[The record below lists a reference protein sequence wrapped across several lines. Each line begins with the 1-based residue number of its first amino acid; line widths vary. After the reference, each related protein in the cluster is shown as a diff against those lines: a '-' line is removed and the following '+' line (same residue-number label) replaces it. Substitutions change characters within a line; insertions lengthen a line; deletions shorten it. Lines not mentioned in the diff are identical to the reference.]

1 MLARLTNGIV
11 TFFERWMPDAFV
23 VAVTLSALTFL
34 LSITIA
40 GASPGEAITA
50 WGDGFWDL
58 LTFTNQIVLILL
70 FGHTLAHTP
79 TVQRILKGTA
89 GFVRTPRGAYVTVA
103 FVSCIASLFYSA
115 LGLVAGAVAARAVG
129 AAARER
135 GIPVHYP
142 LLVACAFCGIVI
154 WHQGL
159 SSSIGLVIAT
169 PGHFLE
175 NLIGVVPSSE
185 TVFTPWNIAVAA
197 VILFTLPFVMA
208 RLRPADAACRPMP
221 EALAAEETAEV
232 PVVEIGNSP
241 AARIENTRWINII
254 FVVAGVAYLYVE
266 FVSRGQG
273 LDLNRLNFMFLIV
286 AIALTRSPAHFLK
299 LIVDASRII
308 GPFLLQY
315 PFYAGIAGM
324 MAATGLAQIVVNL
337 FVEISTAQTLPIAS
351 FFSGAVL
358 NLFIPSGGG
367 QWADQG
373 PIAMQAAVE
382 LGADIPKV
390 AMAVA
395 FGDEWTNLIHPL
407 IAFPV
412 LAIAGLQARDIMGYC
427 AVALLY
433 TGPIF
438 LISLLLLI

>member
-1 MLARLTNGIV
+1 MTRLTNGIV

-23 VAVTLSALTFL
+23 VAVALSALTFL
-34 LSITIA
+34 LSITVA
-40 GASPGEAITA
+40 GASPGEAVAA
-50 WGDGFWDL
+50 WGDGFWNL

-79 TVQRILKGTA
+79 SVQRLLRGTA
-89 GFVRTPRGAYVTVA
+89 GFVRTSHGAYVTVA

-129 AAARER
+129 ALARER
-135 GIPVHYP
+135 GIAVHYP
-142 LLVACAFCGIVI
+142 LLVACAFCGIAI
-154 WHQGL
+154 WHQGF

-175 NLIGVVPSSE
+175 HLIGIVPSSQ
-185 TVFTPWNIAVAA
+185 TIFTPWNIAIAA
-197 VILFTLPFVMA
+197 TILFSLPFVMA
-208 RLRPADAACRPMP
+208 RLRPADDKCRAMP
-221 EALAAEETAEV
+221 AELAAEETAEI
-232 PVVEIGNSP
+232 PTVEIAQTP
-241 AARIENTRWINII
+241 AARMENSRWVNVM
-254 FVVAGVAYLYVE
+254 FVVAGAVYLFIE
-266 FVSRGQG
+266 FIERGQG
-273 LDLNRLNFMFLIV
+273 LDLNRLNFIFLIV
-286 AIALTRSPAHFLK
+286 SIALTRSPAHFLK
-299 LIVDASRII
+299 LIVGASRII

-324 MAATGLAQIVVNL
+324 MAATGLAQIVVNV
-337 FVEISTAQTLPIAS
+337 FIEISTAQTLPIAS

-367 QWADQG
+367 QWAVQG

-395 FGDEWTNLIHPL
+395 LGDQWTNLIHPL

-438 LISLLLLI
+438 LLSLLLLM

>member
-1 MLARLTNGIV
+1 
-11 TFFERWMPDAFV
+11 MPDAFV
-23 VAVTLSALTFL
+23 VAVALSALTFL
-34 LSITIA
+34 LSIIVA
-40 GASPGEAITA
+40 GATPGEAVTA
-50 WGDGFWDL
+50 WGDGFWNL

-79 TVQRILKGTA
+79 AIQRLLKSTA
-89 GFVRTPRGAYVTVA
+89 GFVRTSQGAYVTVA

-129 AAARER
+129 ALARER

-185 TVFTPWNIAVAA
+185 TVFTPWNAAVAA
-197 VILFTLPFVMA
+197 VILLSLPFVMA
-208 RLRPADAACRPMP
+208 RLRPTDAGCRPMP
-221 EALAAEETAEV
+221 AALAAEETVKA
-232 PVVEIGNSP
+232 PTPEIARTP
-241 AARIENTRWINII
+241 AARLENSRWVNII
-254 FVVAGVAYLYVE
+254 LVIAGGAYLFVE
-266 FVSRGQG
+266 FIERGQG

-286 AIALTRSPAHFLK
+286 SIALTRSPAHFLK
-299 LIVDASRII
+299 LIVGASRII

-337 FVEISTAQTLPIAS
+337 FVEVSTAQTLPIAS
-351 FFSGAVL
+351 FFSGALL

-367 QWADQG
+367 QWAVQG

-382 LGADIPKV
+382 LGANVPKV

-395 FGDEWTNLIHPL
+395 YGDQWTNLIHPL

>member
-23 VAVTLSALTFL
+23 VAVALSALTFV
-34 LSITIA
+34 LSMTVA
-40 GASPGEAITA
+40 GASASETVTA
-50 WGDGFWDL
+50 WGDGFWTL

-79 TVQRILKGTA
+79 WIQRLLKGTA
-89 GFVRTPRGAYVTVA
+89 GFVRTSQGAYVTVA
-103 FVSCIASLFYSA
+103 FVSCVASLFYSA

-135 GIPVHYP
+135 GIAIHYP
-142 LLVACAFCGIVI
+142 LLVACAYCGIAI

-175 NLIGVVPSSE
+175 GLIGVVPSSQ
-185 TVFTPWNIAVAA
+185 TIFTPWNILVAA
-197 VILFTLPFVMA
+197 VVLFTLPFVMA
-208 RLRPADAACRPMP
+208 RMRPSNESCRPMP
-221 EALAAEETAEV
+221 ADLAAQETDEV
-232 PVVEIGNSP
+232 HIDTVSDTP
-241 AARIENTRWINII
+241 AGRLEGSRWVNLLL
-254 FVVAGVAYLYVE
+254 VVAGLAYLYIE
-266 FVSRGQG
+266 FIERGRG
-273 LDLNRLNFMFLIV
+273 LDLNRLNFMFLIA
-286 AIALTRSPAHFLK
+286 AIALTKSPAHFLK
-299 LIVDASRII
+299 LIIDASRII

-324 MAATGLAQIVVNL
+324 MAATGLGQIVVNL

-351 FFSGAVL
+351 FYSGAIL

-367 QWADQG
+367 QWAVQG

-382 LGADIPKV
+382 LGADVPKV

-395 FGDEWTNLIHPL
+395 LGDQWTNLIHPL

-427 AVALLY
+427 ALAMMY

-438 LISLLLLI
+438 LMSLLLMI